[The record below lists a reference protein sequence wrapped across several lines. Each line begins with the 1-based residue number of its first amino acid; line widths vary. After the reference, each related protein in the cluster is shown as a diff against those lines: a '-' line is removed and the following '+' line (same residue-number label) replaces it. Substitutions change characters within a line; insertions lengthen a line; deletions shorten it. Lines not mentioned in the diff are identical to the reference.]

1 MVHLLFVSACAC
13 GWHGWSVVL
22 AFAGC
27 AGCDAHCSGG
37 QPMHHSVLPE
47 EGGVGSR
54 GRSLSSKQA
63 VARQDRMAKR
73 NPVPAR
79 A

>member
-1 MVHLLFVSACAC
+1 
-13 GWHGWSVVL
+13 
-22 AFAGC
+22 
-27 AGCDAHCSGG
+27 
-37 QPMHHSVLPE
+37 MHHSVLLE

-54 GRSLSSKQA
+54 GRSSLSRQA

-79 A
+79 MYINRLNG